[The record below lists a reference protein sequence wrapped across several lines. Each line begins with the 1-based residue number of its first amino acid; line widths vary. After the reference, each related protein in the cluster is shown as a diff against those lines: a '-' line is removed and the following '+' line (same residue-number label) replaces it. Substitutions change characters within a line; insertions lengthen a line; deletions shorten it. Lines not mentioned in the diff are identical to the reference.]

1 MVDYGELV
9 NRLWDVTKTDW
20 HVELRNVLTEP
31 VCCYVDLI
39 PDDESFPS
47 LRGFIGVYDANTSIR
62 NAIEYH
68 LRTLSQI
75 VPKVNK

>member
-1 MVDYGELV
+1 MVDYGELASK
-9 NRLWDVTKTDW
+9 LWDVTKTDW
-20 HVELRNVLTEP
+20 SVRLRNVLTEP

-47 LRGFIGVYDANTSIR
+47 LSGFIGEYDANTSIK

-68 LRTLSQI
+68 LKTLSQTL
-75 VPKVNK
+75 PAAD